1 MLVHGWKARRKTRVE
16 LETKWLHVL
25 QVKILLKCRGVL
37 CFITI
42 YIFSRTIMHEFMH
55 ALGLFHMQSRPDRD
69 NYVQIH
75 FDNIQDGKEHNFN
88 KCESCLT
95 FDVPYD
101 AKSFMHYKYYYFAK
115 DYSKPTISS
124 LVSTQNNS

>member
-1 MLVHGWKARRKTRVE
+1 
-16 LETKWLHVL
+16 
-25 QVKILLKCRGVL
+25 
-37 CFITI
+37 
-42 YIFSRTIMHEFMH
+42 MHEFMH
-55 ALGLFHMQSRPDRD
+55 AIGLFHMQSRPDRD

-95 FDVPYD
+95 YDVPYD

-124 LVSTQNNS
+124 LVSIDMTPYMENSIYFLENLYVFFLFT

>member
-1 MLVHGWKARRKTRVE
+1 MLVHGWKARRKTGVE

-25 QVKILLKCRGVL
+25 QVKD
-37 CFITI
+37 FIEI
-42 YIFSRTIMHEFMH
+42 ERCLMFDNPMFFLRTIMHEFMH